1 MSGKMGTM
9 LTWHLGR
16 RAVGLVALLTFA
28 ASSPSLAQ
36 RSEVQ
41 RDNLRLFNQVWATVN
56 SAHWDASFNGLDWA
70 AVRREFQP
78 RIERA
83 ESVTEARQVLQEML
97 SRLRQSHFAIH
108 AANVGEESDPALRAE
123 CQDGSCGLDVR
134 VLGDQAVVF
143 RVAEGSTAQRCGIRE
158 GWCIRRI
165 NGSGIGAV
173 LSDVKKKFR
182 SSTQLD
188 YQLAWCAMRELTG
201 PVGRERPHRFSRRK
215 RSCSLCSRSLRAAT
229 RPQVHVD
236 EHATAL
242 CALSVPPVQR
252 EGRVRNL

>member
-1 MSGKMGTM
+1 M
-9 LTWHLGR
+9 
-16 RAVGLVALLTFA
+16 
-28 ASSPSLAQ
+28 
-36 RSEVQ
+36 
-41 RDNLRLFNQVWATVN
+41 
-56 SAHWDASFNGLDWA
+56 
-70 AVRREFQP
+70 
-78 RIERA
+78 
-83 ESVTEARQVLQEML
+83 LQEML

-182 SSTQLD
+182 SSTRARLSACMVRD
-188 YQLAWCAMRELTG
+188 AGTHR
-201 PVGRERPHRFSRRK
+201 PSGRERPHRFSRRK
-215 RSCSLCSRSLRAAT
+215 RSCSLCSRSLRL
-229 RPQVHVD
+229 RPGHKFTLTNMPPRYVHFQSHLFNEKVGYVTFNTWGD
-236 EHATAL
+236 
-242 CALSVPPVQR
+242 ALSNRKNASGCEGVR
-252 EGRVRNL
+252 EFGRLSYRPSGQSRRHHRAYASYCGFFHRRARREPRYNEVSGWVVRSENYTPGSSLPW